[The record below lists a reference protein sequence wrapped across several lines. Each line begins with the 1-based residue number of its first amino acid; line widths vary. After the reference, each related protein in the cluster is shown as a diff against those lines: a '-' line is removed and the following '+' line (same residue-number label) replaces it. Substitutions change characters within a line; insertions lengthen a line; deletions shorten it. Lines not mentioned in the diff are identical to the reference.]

1 MKKTLF
7 TLAIILISI
16 LGNAQSKKSDFI
28 SESSKVSNQTSSLE
42 VKYNTSFYN
51 DGLISHFKENAIIPI
66 EGLVGHYQLNDGLY
80 LDESDSGYDLE
91 EVGAGGSLLP
101 VENRFG
107 EGDNALFFVN
117 EYLDLA
123 TNTNAFNFNSNSNFS
138 LCVWINIQESI
149 FDWTGLLS
157 NWDVGTGYY
166 LGINPSQGIRWNVGG
181 PVPIDSP
188 QSIPVSEW
196 THIAVTY
203 DGTTSSIFINGDLVQ
218 SGVNNTSIIA
228 TPQPFSVGAQADV
241 PTNLFP
247 GVMDD
252 ILVYDRVLTNAEIID
267 IFSTEVIEENVINPV
282 SATTTLSAEF
292 GSNLDSTINGTGLDA
307 FPSLSATHE
316 GTNPGNA
323 FYATNDVGTIDFDLG
338 GSYLVDG
345 LSFWNVNATGPP
357 QTGVQNV
364 IIYSSED
371 GVTYTAIAGAP
382 TVFAEATQTTSEA
395 EQFSFAEVTT
405 SFIRIEVTS
414 NYGSPDF
421 VGFAEVAFSGTE
433 VIVIENVINPV
444 SATTTLSAQFG
455 SSLDNTINGTGLDAF
470 PSLSAT
476 HEMTTPGN
484 SFLATNETGSIDF
497 DLGGSYLVDGLAFWN
512 ENAPGPGQT
521 GIQEVIISS
530 SEDGV
535 TYTPIAG
542 SPTTFTQVTGPTSP
556 AEQFSFTPI
565 TTSYIRFDIVSN
577 YGDPGGLVAFA
588 EVAFSGVQVL
598 GNTDHNLNNTLS
610 LYPNPTRDI
619 IYIENTSNADLKSI
633 VIYDTNGRLI
643 KQVEVTNSNTQK
655 ISLAGLSSGVYLVHF
670 SDDQSSTVKRV
681 IKK

>member
-1 MKKTLF
+1 MKKILF
-7 TLAIILISI
+7 TLVIILISI

-42 VKYNTSFYN
+42 VKYNSSLN
-51 DGLISHFKENAIIPI
+51 NEGLVSHFKENAIIPI
-66 EGLVGHYQLNDGLY
+66 EGLVGYYQLDNGLY
-80 LDESDSGYDLE
+80 IDESDSGYNLE

-107 EGDNALFFVN
+107 EGDKALFFAN

-123 TNTNAFNFNSNSNFS
+123 TNTNAFNFNSDSNFS
-138 LCVWINIQESI
+138 LCVWINLQESI

-157 NWDVGTGYY
+157 NWNVGTGYY

-181 PVPIDSP
+181 PIPIDSP
-188 QSIPVSEW
+188 QPIPVGEW

-228 TPQPFSVGAQADV
+228 TPLPFSVGAQADV

-267 IFSTEVIEENVINPV
+267 IFSTEAVEENVINPV

-292 GSNLDSTINGTGLDA
+292 GSNLDNTINGSGLDV

-323 FYATNDVGTIDFDLG
+323 FYATSDVGTIDFDLG

-357 QTGVQNV
+357 QTGIQNV
-364 IIYSSED
+364 IISSSED
-371 GVTYTAIAGAP
+371 GVTYTVIAGSP
-382 TVFAEATQTTSEA
+382 TVFAEATNTTSDA
-395 EQFSFAEVTT
+395 QQFSFTEVTT
-405 SFIRIEVTS
+405 SFIRIEVTT

-421 VGFAEVAFSGTE
+421 VGFAEVAFSGIE
-433 VIVIENVINPV
+433 AIVIENVINPV
-444 SATTTLSAQFG
+444 SATTTLTAQFG

-484 SFLATNETGSIDF
+484 SFLATNGTGSIDF

-521 GIQEVIISS
+521 GIQELVISS

-535 TYTPIAG
+535 TFTPIAG
-542 SPTTFTQVTGPTSP
+542 SPNTFSQVTGSTSP
-556 AEQFSFTPI
+556 AEQFSFAIVTA
-565 TTSYIRFDIVSN
+565 SYIRFDVVSN
-577 YGDPGGLVAFA
+577 YGDPGNLVAFA
-588 EVAFSGVQVL
+588 EVAFSGIEIL
-598 GNTDHNLNNTLS
+598 GTTDNNLLETIS
-610 LYPNPTRDI
+610 LYPNPTRDV
-619 IYIENTSNADLKSI
+619 IYIDNSSNLDLKSI
-633 VIYDTNGRLI
+633 SIYDMNGRLI
-643 KQVEVTNSNTQK
+643 KQVEATGSDNQRIN
-655 ISLAGLSSGVYLVHF
+655 ISDLSPGIYLFHMYN
-670 SDDQSSTVKRV
+670 DQQSTVKRV